1 MYDFKTI
8 EAEAR
13 KIWKKNEKEIEKAI
27 QDNPKKKLFSFLE
40 GPPTANAPPGLH
52 HLEARTFKD
61 LICKFKFMNGFSVPR
76 KGGWDCHGLPVEVQI
91 EKKLG
96 LNSKKEILSYG
107 EEKFIKQCKESVF
120 SNINDWNKSTEELA
134 YWIDLK
140 NPYRTLDNDYIE
152 SVWWSLKEFHKKK
165 LLYESHKVVPFCP
178 RCQTPLSSHE
188 VSQGYEKIEE
198 DSVVVKFKLK
208 DENAYLLIWTTTPW
222 TLPSNLAIAV
232 NPKLDYAYVNDNGWI
247 YIIERNLVS
256 KFFDESNIIKTIKGK
271 QLIGKEYY
279 PLFDYFKDLKGA
291 FKILGGD
298 FVTTEEG
305 TGIVH
310 MAPAFG
316 EVDYDACKEN
326 KIPFVKPVDEN
337 GKFTSE
343 IKEFE
348 GKFIKDTDSF
358 IIAKLDNED
367 KLFKIIK
374 YTHDYPFCWRCH
386 NPLMYYAIK
395 SWFIKT
401 TAVKKKMIELNK
413 KINWYPEHIK
423 EGRFG
428 VWLDG
433 VKDWSLSRF
442 KFWGSPLPIWRC
454 ECGEEK
460 IIGSVEE
467 LKKNSIKKF
476 KEYDLHRP
484 WIDEIKFKCKCGKEM
499 TRIPDVID
507 CWYDSG
513 SATFA
518 QFHYPFENKE
528 KFKKNFS
535 VSSKTKSFGDKKE
548 FEKRFPYDFITEA
561 IDQTRGW
568 FYTLHAIAV
577 MLFDDFAF
585 KNVIC
590 AGHIV
595 DEKGEKMSKSK
606 GNVLIPREIIDQVGV
621 DAVRLQFCINDPGNQ
636 KRFSVNM
643 VKESV
648 LPFLNVLYNC
658 KNYYLQKEV
667 GKLKKRI
674 EDEWILSR
682 LNSLIKKVTANLDNY
697 AIDLALSSTM
707 DFVTNDF
714 SRTYIKMTRDR
725 EDNKEVVGEILEKVA
740 LLLAPYAPYITESIY
755 QDFNKGKSVHLSSWP
770 KFDLKKIDKK
780 LEEDFE
786 KVMKIIEVGL
796 RERDKVQI
804 GLKWPLAKAVINC
817 DKKLSNEL
825 HDLIKNQLNVKKIEV
840 KDGKEIA
847 VELDTKMTPE
857 LEAEGYARE
866 ISRKVQAARK
876 NAGLVKKDKIKL
888 AVIVD
893 EHLKKLIDNQKK
905 FIKERTNAKDFLVE
919 ISNPKGFEKSTIVE
933 DKIKGKEIKILLEK
947 V

>member
-8 EAEAR
+8 EEDAR
-13 KIWKKNEKEIEKAI
+13 KIWNKNQKEIKKAI
-27 QDNPKKKLFSFLE
+27 QDNPKKKVFSFLE

-52 HLEARTFKD
+52 HLEVRTLKD

-134 YWIDLK
+134 YWIDLE

-152 SVWWSLKEFHKKK
+152 SVWWSLKELYKKK

-188 VSQGYEKIEE
+188 VSQGYEKVEE
-198 DSVVVKFKLK
+198 NSVVVKFKLK
-208 DENAYLLIWTTTPW
+208 DEQAYLLVWTTTPW

-232 NPKLDYAYVNDNGWI
+232 NPELEYSYVNDNGWI
-247 YIIERNLVS
+247 YVIEKNLVN
-256 KFFDESNIIKTIKGK
+256 KFFDESNIIKTVKGK
-271 QLIGKEYY
+271 HFIGKEYE

-291 FKILGGD
+291 FRIIGGN

-316 EVDYDACKEN
+316 EVDYDVCKEN
-326 KIPFVKPVDEN
+326 KIPFIKPIDEN

-343 IKEFE
+343 VPDFE

-358 IIAKLDNED
+358 IIARLENED
-367 KLFKIIK
+367 KLFKVIK

-401 TAVKKKMIELNK
+401 TSVKKKMIDLNK
-413 KINWYPEHIK
+413 KINWHPEHIK
-423 EGRFG
+423 DGRFG

-433 VKDWSLSRF
+433 IKDWSLSRF
-442 KFWGSPLPIWRC
+442 KFWGTPLPIWRC

-467 LKKNSIKKF
+467 LRKNSTKKF

-484 WIDEIKFKCKCGKEM
+484 WIDNINFKCKCGKEM

-518 QFHYPFENKE
+518 QFHYPFENK
-528 KFKKNFS
+528 
-535 VSSKTKSFGDKKE
+535 KE
-548 FEKRFPYDFITEA
+548 FERRFPYDFISEA

-577 MLFDDFAF
+577 MLFDDMAF

-595 DEKGEKMSKSK
+595 DENGEKMSKSK
-606 GNVLIPREIIDQVGV
+606 GNVLKPKEIIDEVGV
-621 DAVRLQFCINDPGNQ
+621 DSVRMQFCINDPGNQ

-658 KNYYLQKEV
+658 RKYYEQIEENKNSK
-667 GKLKKRI
+667 KL
-674 EDEWILSR
+674 EDKWILSR
-682 LNSLIKKVTANLDNY
+682 LNSLIKKVTEDLNNY
-697 AIDLALSSTM
+697 SIDLALLSIM
-707 DFVTNDF
+707 DFTSNDF
-714 SRTYIKMTRDR
+714 SRTYIKMTRER
-725 EDNKEVVGEILEKVA
+725 EDNKMIIGEVLEKIA
-740 LLLAPYAPYITESIY
+740 LLLAPYAPFISEYVY
-755 QDFNKGKSVHLSSWP
+755 QLFDKNSVHLSSWP
-770 KFDLKKIDKK
+770 KSDSKLIDKK
-780 LEEDFE
+780 LEGDFE
-786 KVMKIIEVGL
+786 KAMKIIEIGL
-796 RERDKVQI
+796 RERDKAQI
-804 GLKWPLAKAVINC
+804 GLKWPLASAIVWD
-817 DKKLSNEL
+817 DKKLNKEL
-825 HDLIKNQLNVKKIEV
+825 LDLIKTQLNI
-840 KDGKEIA
+840 KEIEIKKT
-847 VELDTKMTPE
+847 VSLSGEDKVNEISVQLNTKMTPE

-876 NAGLVKKDKIKL
+876 NLGLIKKDHIKL
-888 AVIVD
+888 AIVLD
-893 EHLKKLIDNQKK
+893 EYLKNLIEKQKD
-905 FIKERTNAKDFLVE
+905 FIKERTNSEEFFIENE
-919 ISNPKGFEKSTIVE
+919 IPKGFETMKPIE
-933 DKIKGKEIKILLEK
+933 DKIKGKEIKIFLKK

>member
-8 EAEAR
+8 ETEAR
-13 KIWKKNEKEIEKAI
+13 KIWKKNEKKIKEAI
-27 QDNPKKKLFSFLE
+27 HDNPKKKLFSFLE
-40 GPPTANAPPGLH
+40 GPPTANGPPGLH
-52 HLEARTFKD
+52 HLEVRTFKD
-61 LICKFKFMNGFSVPR
+61 IICKFKFMNGFSVPR

-120 SNINDWNKSTEELA
+120 SNIVDWNKSTEELA

-140 NPYRTLDNDYIE
+140 NPYITLNNDYIE
-152 SVWWSLKEFHKKK
+152 SVWWSLKELHKKN

-188 VSQGYEKIEE
+188 VSQGYEKVDE
-198 DSVVVKFKLK
+198 DSVIVKFRLK
-208 DENAYLLIWTTTPW
+208 DENAYLLVWTTTPW

-232 NPKLDYAYVNDNGWI
+232 NSKLDYVYVKNNGGI
-247 YIIERNLVS
+247 YVIERNLVG
-256 KFFDESNIIKTIKGK
+256 KFFDEKDIIKTVNGK
-271 QLIGKEYY
+271 QLVGKEYY

-291 FKILGGD
+291 FKIIDGK

-326 KIPFVKPVDEN
+326 KIPFIQPVDEN
-337 GKFTSE
+337 GKFTKE
-343 IKEFE
+343 VPEFE
-348 GKFIKDTDSF
+348 GKFIKDSDSF

-367 KLFKIIK
+367 KLFKVIK
-374 YTHDYPFCWRCH
+374 HTHDYPFCWRCN

-395 SWFIKT
+395 SWFIKVT
-401 TAVKKKMIELNK
+401 SVKKRMVDLNN
-413 KINWYPEHIK
+413 KINWHPEHIK

-433 VKDWSLSRF
+433 IKDWSLSRF
-442 KFWGSPLPIWRC
+442 KFWGTPLPIWRC

-460 IIGSVEE
+460 IIGSIEE
-467 LKKNSIKKF
+467 LKKNSVKKF
-476 KEYDLHRP
+476 KDYDLHRP
-484 WIDEIKFKCKCGKEM
+484 WVDNIKFKCKCGKEM

-513 SATFA
+513 SAIFA
-518 QFHYPFENKE
+518 QFHYPFENRGE
-528 KFKKNFS
+528 FKK
-535 VSSKTKSFGDKKE
+535 K
-548 FEKRFPYDFITEA
+548 FPYDFIAEA

-577 MLFDDFAF
+577 MLFDDLAF

-590 AGHIV
+590 AGHVV
-595 DEKGEKMSKSK
+595 DENGEKMSKSK
-606 GNVLIPREIIDQVGV
+606 GNVLNPRQVIDEIGV
-621 DAVRLQFCINDPGNQ
+621 DAVRLQFCITDSGNP

-658 KNYYLQKEV
+658 KRYYEQMS
-667 GKLKKRI
+667 GNKLNRRL
-674 EDEWILSR
+674 EDRWILSR
-682 LNSLIKKVTANLDNY
+682 LNSTIKKITEDLNNY
-697 AIDLALSSTM
+697 KIDESILSLM
-707 DFVTNDF
+707 NFVANDF

-725 EDNKEVVGEILEKVA
+725 EDNKKIVEEVLEKVS
-740 LLLAPYAPYITESIY
+740 LLLAPYAPYISENIY
-755 QDFNKGKSVHLSSWP
+755 QMFNKESVNLSNWP
-770 KFDLKKIDKK
+770 KFDLKKINKK
-780 LEEDFE
+780 LEGEFE
-786 KVMKIIEVGL
+786 NVMKIIEIGL
-796 RERDKVQI
+796 RERDKAQI
-804 GLKWPLAKAVINC
+804 GLKWPLASTNIKGPMKIGKELKEVIM
-817 DKKLSNEL
+817 
-825 HDLIKNQLNVKKIEV
+825 NQLNVKSIKFVNE
-840 KDGKEIA
+840 KELS
-847 VELDTKMTPE
+847 VEFDTKMSPE

-876 NAGLVKKDKIKL
+876 NLGLVKKDIIKL
-888 AVIVD
+888 AVVANNY
-893 EHLKKLIDNQKK
+893 LKNLIEGQKE
-905 FIKERTNAKDFLVE
+905 FIKERTNAKYFSIE
-919 ISNPKGFEKSTIVE
+919 TESPRGFEKATIVE
-933 DKIKGKEIKILLEK
+933 DKIKGKEIKILIKK